1 MRNEREESEA
11 AKRAWALFERTGS
24 IQYYMLY
31 HDIMRKG

>member
-1 MRNEREESEA
+1 MRKETTETEA
-11 AKRAWALFERTGS
+11 ARRAWALFEKTGS